1 MTAPVRSRTFKPRRR
16 RMSPTRAAAF
26 ERLTPTY
33 ALDVT
38 GDVLDLAQVFHRSMP
53 VVLEVGSGAGEATVW
68 SAQHHPDIAHL
79 AAEVHTPG
87 LARLLVDI
95 ESLELEN
102 VRVIHGDALEFI
114 DRLPDACLE
123 EIRIW
128 FPDPWPKVRQLQRRI
143 VQAEPITQLLRCLA
157 DGGRLRLATDVA
169 DYAEQMLEVCSALP
183 ELSGGVVERPDDR
196 PVTRFERKGIEAGR
210 AVTDMVFT
218 LG

>member
-1 MTAPVRSRTFKPRRR
+1 
-16 RMSPTRAAAF
+16 MSPTRAAAF

-33 ALDVT
+33 ALDVR

>member
-1 MTAPVRSRTFKPRRR
+1 
-16 RMSPTRAAAF
+16 MSPTRAAAF
-26 ERLTPTY
+26 ERLTPVY

-38 GDVLDLAQVFHRSMP
+38 GDVLDLVQVFNRSMP

-68 SAQHHPDIAHL
+68 SAQHHPHLAHL

-95 ESLELEN
+95 ETLELAN

-114 DRLPDACLE
+114 ARLPDACLE

-143 VQAEPITQLLRCLA
+143 VQPEPITQLLRCLA
-157 DGGRLRLATDVA
+157 AGGRLRLATDVA
-169 DYAEQMLEVCSALP
+169 DYAEQMLDVCRALP

-196 PVTRFERKGIEAGR
+196 PVTRFERKGTEAGR

-218 LG
+218 RT

>member
-1 MTAPVRSRTFKPRRR
+1 
-16 RMSPTRAAAF
+16 MSPTRAAAF
-26 ERLTPTY
+26 ERLTPVY

-38 GDVLDLAQVFHRSMP
+38 GDVLDLARVFNRSMP

-95 ESLELEN
+95 ESHGLSN

-114 DRLPDACLE
+114 ARLPDACLD

-143 VQAEPITQLLRCLA
+143 VQPEPLATLLRCLA
-157 DGGRLRLATDVA
+157 PGGRLRLATDVV
-169 DYAEQMLEVCSALP
+169 DYAEQMFEVCRAMP
-183 ELSGGVVERPDDR
+183 ELSGGVVDRPDDR
-196 PVTRFERKGIEAGR
+196 PVTRFERKGVDAGR